1 MMTWFIGLLKT
12 LMRGLSTVSW
22 FQIRRNIGETFVYVG
37 NKISGRH
44 RHMEPMI
51 DLVFSDENKEEFA
64 YRVVLTTRRYDIEIG
79 TYDTYEEAGQV
90 SDNIEKTIEELH
102 NAN

>member
-1 MMTWFIGLLKT
+1 MIWFIGLLKI

-37 NKISGRH
+37 NKISGRS

-51 DLVFSDENKEEFA
+51 DLVFSDESKEEFA

-79 TYDTYEEAGQV
+79 VFETYEEAGQIC
-90 SDNIEKTIEELH
+90 DNIEKTMEELN